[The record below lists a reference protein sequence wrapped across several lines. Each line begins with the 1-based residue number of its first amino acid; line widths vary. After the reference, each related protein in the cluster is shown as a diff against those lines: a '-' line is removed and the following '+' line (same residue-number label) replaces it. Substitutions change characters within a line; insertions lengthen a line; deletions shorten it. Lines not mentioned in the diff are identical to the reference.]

1 MDDEEEYLISYANL
15 RAGLF
20 TYQNNFLDKK
30 TLNKFY
36 ENPFM
41 GVPICLPYGIKFFDY
56 SKAEYFTIK
65 KLEFS
70 KKIFST
76 TKLSYIG
83 NKKYFRYGNTFAT
96 NVKLKKK
103 FYHRYKLYLANIKS
117 LKKKVLLLKK
127 NNKKICSMQI
137 RNAPHF
143 GHEVVF
149 RYILK
154 KFDNLILNPIFGIK
168 KKNDF
173 SDIVIAKSLKLMQKK
188 YKRINF
194 LPLWSSFHYA
204 GPREALHHLSMRQ
217 NLGFDHFYIGRDH
230 AGAQNLYK
238 PDEASRVS
246 KKFKRMFKIQ
256 AINSKGGYFCEKC
269 KDYVIK
275 GSCKHKKLINISG
288 TEFRSFL
295 KKRVIYRHAD
305 TKLQKI
311 IYKYL

>member
-117 LKKKVLLLKK
+117 LKKK
-127 NNKKICSMQI
+127 S
-137 RNAPHF
+137 F
-143 GHEVVF
+143 T
-149 RYILK
+149 
-154 KFDNLILNPIFGIK
+154 IK
-168 KKNDF
+168 KK
-173 SDIVIAKSLKLMQKK
+173 
-188 YKRINF
+188 
-194 LPLWSSFHYA
+194 
-204 GPREALHHLSMRQ
+204 
-217 NLGFDHFYIGRDH
+217 
-230 AGAQNLYK
+230 
-238 PDEASRVS
+238 
-246 KKFKRMFKIQ
+246 
-256 AINSKGGYFCEKC
+256 
-269 KDYVIK
+269 
-275 GSCKHKKLINISG
+275 
-288 TEFRSFL
+288 
-295 KKRVIYRHAD
+295 
-305 TKLQKI
+305 
-311 IYKYL
+311 